1 MLRFRLNF
9 AEKRMNT
16 QIFMTMVV
24 ALLMLTCNVQ
34 GNSASVLWN
43 DQCPPSF
50 AKTMEEGKSLKREIP
65 DFHRDFRLQLGWQG
79 GKICKD
85 PNVCKDPNELITK
98 EILLIKKI
106 VDEVFRPQI
115 ISPNTIDSR
124 ILFLSNVSFKS
135 GKNNAMVFR
144 FKKDKYIVK
153 IMKTLAKKGKSVGTL
168 FITIRPVSNDP
179 IDRKLLAEEIF
190 NNRILPAKY
199 ERPFYCPK
207 LKRQSKVLS
216 AGAWMARETWRIG
229 DSGEIIDADAHIRRV
244 DGDIG
249 NGRYRRIDFYTN
261 GKFAC
266 FRITAGPNRK
276 KQEVEQDESLSRKK
290 HETNHIRRKL
300 MLNSG
305 FMMVPFSAKTDPNS
319 MPPP

>member
-1 MLRFRLNF
+1 MLRFRLKF

-16 QIFMTMVV
+16 RIFMTMAV

-50 AKTMEEGKSLKREIP
+50 AKTVEEGKSLKREIP
-65 DFHRDFRLQLGWQG
+65 DFHRDFRLQLEWQG

-124 ILFLSNVSFKS
+124 VLFLSNVSFRG

-153 IMKTLAKKGKSVGTL
+153 IMKTLAKKDNLHGKL

-179 IDRKLLAEEIF
+179 IDIKLLAEEIF
-190 NNRILPAKY
+190 NNRILPAKW
-199 ERPFYCPK
+199 EPPFYHPK

-216 AGAWMARETWRIG
+216 AGVWKARETWGIG
-229 DSGEIIDADAHIRRV
+229 DSGEIIEADAHMPV
-244 DGDIG
+244 EDGDIG
-249 NGRYRRIDFYTN
+249 NGRYKRIDFYTN

-266 FRITAGPNRK
+266 FKIIAGGNRK
-276 KQEVEQDESLSRKK
+276 GQEV
-290 HETNHIRRKL
+290 N
-300 MLNSG
+300 
-305 FMMVPFSAKTDPNS
+305 
-319 MPPP
+319 